1 MKAALVLKHGLDQ
14 ELAKTH
20 QCGST
25 RPGSFHVFAAP
36 AGLQLAYEFAQRH
49 EPPHLILRGE
59 LPLGVFTDLIKLGA
73 VVEERIIGSDASDPP
88 QVVFFPPAY
97 LVFNKSVRWLDPFI
111 PPRKK

>member
-1 MKAALVLKHGLDQ
+1 MRVDATWFVPCLCSACRIAARLRVCA
-14 ELAKTH
+14 EA
-20 QCGST
+20 
-25 RPGSFHVFAAP
+25 R
-36 AGLQLAYEFAQRH
+36 
-49 EPPHLILRGE
+49 PPHLILRGE